1 MDRMISAN
9 MGNAI
14 TSISYDFAGRKNA
27 MDDAEELGALTWAP
41 GATPT
46 TGSASLPNKPMQE
59 AASPTWLMIWQAG

>member
-46 TGSASLPNKPMQE
+46 TGSASSPNRPM
-59 AASPTWLMIWQAG
+59 PGGVLRI